1 MSKRDADQEQWLDHW
16 AERIHRSELAV
27 VIVPLLE
34 VGRGLGFLAS
44 QALLL
49 TQPVLSGFVK
59 RDSINR
65 YVALFEDPA
74 ALESL
79 IQRVERKAKA
89 DG

>member
-1 MSKRDADQEQWLDHW
+1 MSKRDAGQEQWLEQW
-16 AERIHRSELAV
+16 AERIHRSDLSV

-49 TQPVLSGFVK
+49 TQPVLEGLVK
-59 RDSINR
+59 RESINR
-65 YVALFEDPA
+65 YVTLFEDPA

-79 IQRVERKAKA
+79 IQRVERKAKG